1 MPNDASDLLGT
12 LFEAIE
18 QTARLERDLRTT
30 AEALAGWRQVAQAA
44 CAVLDREYAD
54 RRTQMPPEQSH
65 SGKGDPC

>member
-1 MPNDASDLLGT
+1 MPPTDLLAT
-12 LFEAIE
+12 LWQAIE
-18 QTARLERDLRTT
+18 RAGDLERELRTT

-54 RRTQMPPEQSH
+54 RRTQMLERSH